1 MNTHTVKSICPTMRI
16 KGFAAA
22 EHHAQIAPPKTPSIA
37 DRHRAARQASR
48 WSVYQQI
55 RIF

>member
-1 MNTHTVKSICPTMRI
+1 MNTHTVKSIGPLMRI
-16 KGFAAA
+16 KGIAAA